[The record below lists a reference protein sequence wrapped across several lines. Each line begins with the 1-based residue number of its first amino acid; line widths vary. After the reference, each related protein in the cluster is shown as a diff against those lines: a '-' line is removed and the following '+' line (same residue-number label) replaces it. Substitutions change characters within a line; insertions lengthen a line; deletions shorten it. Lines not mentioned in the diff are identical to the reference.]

1 MLDAFDRRK
10 AAPMTSRSRKRRSAG
25 RTSAV
30 VQDNKPTAMAF
41 VSSDREEL
49 TAEELDFLLLER
61 GWVAVDRAQ
70 NYAVYDWPPS
80 APHAQHDIT
89 YLIVDLT
96 GRFSFPPYR
105 VSIVNDDPIEYDSA
119 ATLVDNLGRIEARRC
134 SGRGHRGRR

>member
-1 MLDAFDRRK
+1 MFRIVRTALFALLVSSRTEIKK
-10 AAPMTSRSRKRRSAG
+10 ANCCSRSA
-25 RTSAV
+25 
-30 VQDNKPTAMAF
+30 
-41 VSSDREEL
+41 
-49 TAEELDFLLLER
+49 
-61 GWVAVDRAQ
+61 WVAVDRAQ

-105 VSIVNDDPIEYDSA
+105 VSIVNGDPIEYDSA
-119 ATLVDNLGRIEARRC
+119 ATLVDNLGMIEARRC

>member
-1 MLDAFDRRK
+1 
-10 AAPMTSRSRKRRSAG
+10 MTSRSRKRRSAG

-105 VSIVNDDPIEYDSA
+105 VSIVDDDPIEYDSA
-119 ATLVDNLGRIEARRC
+119 ATLVDNLGMIEARRC

>member
-1 MLDAFDRRK
+1 ML
-10 AAPMTSRSRKRRSAG
+10 
-25 RTSAV
+25 
-30 VQDNKPTAMAF
+30 QDNQPTTATAF
-41 VSSDREEL
+41 VSTDSEEL
-49 TAEELDFLLLER
+49 TAEDLDFLLLER

-105 VSIVNDDPIEYDSA
+105 VSIVDDDPIEYDSA
-119 ATLVDNLGRIEARRC
+119 ATLVDNLGMIEARRC
-134 SGRGHRGRR
+134 SGRGHRER